1 MVCCAGEKKGTLYA
15 SDSGGTFFSL
25 SLKDHFVSDLNCAI
39 QTHGHMCTHTH
50 PLLSLLSPLMCVQ
63 YNVGH
68 HDFYEVKSVRGVYIT
83 SVMVEDGIP

>member
-1 MVCCAGEKKGTLYA
+1 M
-15 SDSGGTFFSL
+15 
-25 SLKDHFVSDLNCAI
+25 H
-39 QTHGHMCTHTH
+39 THTH
-50 PLLSLLSPLMCVQ
+50 PLLSLHSPLMCVQ